1 MLIINSWL
9 INFSKCFVML
19 LIFMCYSGFILKR
32 GSQFLNKK
40 VYKSWYIA
48 WFVVSRS
55 IKKLFLI
62 VSIFIFSHYFFN
74 RFYPV
79 EMCGANSH
87 CLYDDS
93 LHLRKIKTCIKMYAI
108 KIYFSPWSFYYSIL
122 FVSPIWWFLFKL

>member
-9 INFSKCFVML
+9 INFSKCFIML

-62 VSIFIFSHYFFN
+62 VSIFIFSHCFFN

-122 FVSPIWWFLFKL
+122 FVSPDGFCSNF